1 MQGQKKTYILTY
13 SFQFFLIQLK
23 ENLVYVSTPQ
33 FLDLENEGRD
43 FIFDRI
49 LSHHSNNFS

>member
-1 MQGQKKTYILTY
+1 MQGQKKTYVLTY

-43 FIFDRI
+43 FIF
-49 LSHHSNNFS
+49 FY